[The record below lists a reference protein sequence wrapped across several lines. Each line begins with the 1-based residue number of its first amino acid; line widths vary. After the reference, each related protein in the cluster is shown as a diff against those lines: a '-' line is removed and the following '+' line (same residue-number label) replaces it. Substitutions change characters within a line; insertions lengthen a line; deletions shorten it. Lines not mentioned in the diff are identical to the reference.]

1 MSFDYYPLLINAV
14 VSFFILL
21 SIEIFIICMYAVWVR
36 HESGSVP
43 NRVIENRLSN
53 LDDRLNSIVNKL
65 VYAGILDN
73 SPEEEVKIGK

>member
-1 MSFDYYPLLINAV
+1 
-14 VSFFILL
+14 
-21 SIEIFIICMYAVWVR
+21 MYAVWVR

-43 NRVIENRLSN
+43 NRVIENRISN